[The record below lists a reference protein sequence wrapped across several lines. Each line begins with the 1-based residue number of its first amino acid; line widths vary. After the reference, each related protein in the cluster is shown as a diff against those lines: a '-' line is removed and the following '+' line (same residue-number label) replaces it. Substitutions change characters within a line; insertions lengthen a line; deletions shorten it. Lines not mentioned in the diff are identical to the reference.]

1 MRIVVVG
8 LGWLGTA
15 LAVDL
20 AARGHDVHGTRTT
33 LEGRSELAD
42 RDVTLHR
49 LAARPELE
57 GDAEVLR
64 GADRVVFCLP
74 PSDLGDAYGEALA
87 RLARGAGDAGQLVH
101 CSSTGVHPDLPAH
114 PWTREEDVAD
124 DPDPRAARL
133 LEAERAVLAAGPPAT
148 VLRLAGL
155 WGHGRHPV
163 RFLAGRERPGGDAPV
178 NLVHRDDV
186 IAAVHAVALGEPVT
200 GCYAVVADEHPT
212 RAAFYPAEARR
223 LGLAPPRFGPG
234 PTSGKRVSGD
244 RLAAATGFRP
254 RWAPGDPHA
263 P

>member
-15 LAVDL
+15 LAADL
-20 AARGHDVHGTRTT
+20 AADGHDVHGTRTS
-33 LEGRSELAD
+33 LEGRDELAQHGL
-42 RDVTLHR
+42 TLHR

-57 GDAEVLR
+57 GDAAVLQ
-64 GADRVVFCLP
+64 GADRVVVALP
-74 PSDLGDAYGEALA
+74 PSGVGDAYGEALA
-87 RLARGAGDAGQLVH
+87 RLARAARDAGQLVH
-101 CSSTGVHPDLPAH
+101 CSSTGVYPDRPGH

-133 LEAERAVLAAGPPAT
+133 LAAERAVRAGGPPAT

-186 IAAVHAVALGEPVT
+186 IAAVRAVALGDPVT
-200 GCYAVVADEHPT
+200 GTYAVVADEHPT

-223 LGLAPPRFGPG
+223 LGLPPPRFGPG
-234 PTSGKRVSGD
+234 PTPGKRVSGE

-254 RWAPGDPHA
+254 RWAPGDPRA

>member
-1 MRIVVVG
+1 VRIVVVG

-15 LAVDL
+15 LAADL
-20 AARGHDVHGTRTT
+20 AERGHDVHGTRTS
-33 LEGRSELAD
+33 LQGRGELA
-42 RDVTLHR
+42 RRGVTLHR

-57 GDAEVLR
+57 GDDEVLR

-74 PSDLGDAYGEALA
+74 PSDLGDAYGAALA
-87 RLARGAGDAGQLVH
+87 RLAQAARDAGQLVH
-101 CSSTGVHPDLPAH
+101 CSSTGVHPDLPGH

-124 DPDPRAARL
+124 EPAPRAARL
-133 LEAERAVLAAGPPAT
+133 LAAERAVHDAGPPAT

-200 GCYAVVADEHPT
+200 GTFAVVADEHPT

-223 LGLAPPRFGPG
+223 LGLPEPRFGPG
-234 PTSGKRVSGD
+234 PTPGKRVTGE

-254 RWAPGDPHA
+254 RWAPGDPNA